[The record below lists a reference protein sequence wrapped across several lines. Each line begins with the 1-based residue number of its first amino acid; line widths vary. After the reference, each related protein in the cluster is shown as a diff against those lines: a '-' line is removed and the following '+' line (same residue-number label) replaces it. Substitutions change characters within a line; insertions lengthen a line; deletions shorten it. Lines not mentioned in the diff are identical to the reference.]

1 MTEAEILQETEEPEA
16 KRMKQ
21 GTLII
26 QLQVGCFFN
35 NVLLWDAVG

>member
-1 MTEAEILQETEEPEA
+1 MTEAEIIEETEGPEA

-26 QLQVGCFFN
+26 QLQVRSFFVN
-35 NVLLWDAVG
+35 